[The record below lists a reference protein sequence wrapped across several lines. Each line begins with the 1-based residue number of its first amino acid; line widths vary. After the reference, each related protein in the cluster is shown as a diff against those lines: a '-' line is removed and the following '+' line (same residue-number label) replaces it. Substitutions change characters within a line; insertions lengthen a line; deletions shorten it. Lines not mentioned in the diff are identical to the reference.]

1 VRILKEV
8 FKVSRLDNK
17 FIYLERDTTAC
28 GTCSLAGNCN
38 IQKVNEM
45 KIERKKDLEI
55 FPGDFVIVDMK
66 LRPALIAFLLYGIPV
81 IFLIFGIGL
90 GTYLDF
96 SDYVSFAFGIIFMS
110 VSFIINYFIDKR
122 YKPEIVDVKHNQGE
136 FNDSFIQKR

>member
-1 VRILKEV
+1 MRILKEV

-122 YKPEIVDVKHNQGE
+122 YKPEIVDVKHNQGG
-136 FNDSFIQKR
+136 I